1 MCSSKKS
8 ATHMRK
14 LENVTHSKQ
23 ENELTGTDQEMMETA
38 DIDIKTAIMDM
49 SKQSGTERK
58 MSINIIRR
66 EVENTT
72 KQNEPKSNSRFEEC
86 NI

>member
-1 MCSSKKS
+1 
-8 ATHMRK
+8 
-14 LENVTHSKQ
+14 
-23 ENELTGTDQEMMETA
+23 MESA

-58 MSINIIRR
+58 MSINIIWR

-72 KQNEPKSNSRFEEC
+72 KQNELKRNSRFEEC
-86 NI
+86 NIWKCHQMELTTNQRHKEDG